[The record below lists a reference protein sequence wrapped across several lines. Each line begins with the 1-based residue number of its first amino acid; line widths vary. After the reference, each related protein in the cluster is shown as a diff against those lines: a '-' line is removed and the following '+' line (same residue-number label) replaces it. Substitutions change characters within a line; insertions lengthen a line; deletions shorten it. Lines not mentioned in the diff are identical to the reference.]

1 MKVRNGW
8 YNYGIRL
15 NRRKFRTFK
24 SLHEDYLNTKYELIS
39 LKKEELKDFFIKK
52 EFKGI
57 NVTIPYKKEVISYL
71 DEVDPLVKR
80 IGSCNCIINN
90 NGKLKG
96 YNTDYYGF
104 KFLLEENEVSIEN
117 KNIAV
122 LGSGGTYKTI
132 KAVLE
137 DLNANNIYCISR
149 NKKDDNY
156 TYEEL
161 LSLKVDIIINTTPIG
176 MYPNNYVN
184 NIDLDKIENL
194 ELVID
199 VIFNP
204 LRTKLLIDAKRKN
217 IKTIGG
223 LQMLV
228 AQGIKSREL
237 FLNKNYT
244 LEEIR
249 SCYFDLWVDKSN
261 IVLIGMPMS
270 GKSTIGHKLKEAF
283 NKEFIDIDK
292 EIVDKENKTIN
303 EIFEIY
309 GEDYFRKLEN
319 ELYTEYSK
327 KNGLIISTGGG
338 IVKNIDSIYKL
349 KQNGL
354 VVFIDRKIEKMIIN
368 NHRPLSKT
376 KEDIERLYKER
387 YELYLNNSDVKIN
400 NNGSKKRAVINIVE
414 AFYEN
419 ISH

>member
-1 MKVRNGW
+1 MDGITME
-8 YNYGIRL
+8 YGLIGENL
-15 NRRKFRTFK
+15 EHSFSK

-228 AQGIKSREL
+228 AQGIKSSEL

-270 GKSTIGHKLKEAF
+270 GKSTIGHKLKEVF

>member
-1 MKVRNGW
+1 MDGITME
-8 YNYGIRL
+8 YGLIGENL
-15 NRRKFRTFK
+15 EHSFSK

-228 AQGIKSREL
+228 AQGIKSSEL

-387 YELYLNNSDVKIN
+387 YELYLNKLRSDKN
-400 NNGSKKRAVINIVE
+400 E
-414 AFYEN
+414 
-419 ISH
+419 

>member
-1 MKVRNGW
+1 MDGITME
-8 YNYGIRL
+8 YGLIGENL
-15 NRRKFRTFK
+15 EHSFSK

-228 AQGIKSREL
+228 AQGIKSSEL

-368 NHRPLSKT
+368 NYRPLSKT

>member
-1 MKVRNGW
+1 MDGITME
-8 YNYGIRL
+8 YGLIGENL
-15 NRRKFRTFK
+15 EHSFCK

-228 AQGIKSREL
+228 AQGIKSSEL

>member
-1 MKVRNGW
+1 MDGITME
-8 YNYGIRL
+8 YGLIGENL
-15 NRRKFRTFK
+15 EHSFSK

-228 AQGIKSREL
+228 AQGIKSSEL

-270 GKSTIGHKLKEAF
+270 GKTTIGHKLKEAF

>member
-1 MKVRNGW
+1 M
-8 YNYGIRL
+8 
-15 NRRKFRTFK
+15 
-24 SLHEDYLNTKYELIS
+24 D
-39 LKKEELKDFFIKK
+39 
-52 EFKGI
+52 
-57 NVTIPYKKEVISYL
+57 
-71 DEVDPLVKR
+71 
-80 IGSCNCIINN
+80 
-90 NGKLKG
+90 
-96 YNTDYYGF
+96 
-104 KFLLEENEVSIEN
+104 
-117 KNIAV
+117 
-122 LGSGGTYKTI
+122 
-132 KAVLE
+132 
-137 DLNANNIYCISR
+137 

-228 AQGIKSREL
+228 AQGIKSSEL

>member
-1 MKVRNGW
+1 MDGITME
-8 YNYGIRL
+8 YGLIGENL
-15 NRRKFRTFK
+15 EHSFSK

-228 AQGIKSREL
+228 AQGIKSSEL

-354 VVFIDRKIEKMIIN
+354 VVFLDRKIEKMIIN

>member
-1 MKVRNGW
+1 MDGITME
-8 YNYGIRL
+8 YGLIGENL
-15 NRRKFRTFK
+15 EHSFSK

-228 AQGIKSREL
+228 AQGIKSSEL